1 MAEPLAL
8 RVPPHSVEAEQNLL
22 GGLLLDNAGMDEAAA
37 LVTAADFYSRDHA
50 VIFEAIHHLVR
61 ASKPADVV
69 TVFLRLQECKQHE
82 DAGGLQY
89 LNQLAQCVPSGRN
102 VKAYAEVVRMRALRR
117 KAIRLCDELANGL
130 YPGGVPDE
138 QLLPAMESA
147 AQALADL
154 AAGRE
159 TAGPVLMAKLL
170 PQWLDDLNDRA
181 EGKTD
186 AIPLG
191 LHGVDR
197 ALAGGARR
205 GELMVLGARPS
216 MGKSAFTL
224 GVVRKVAS
232 VGPVLVCS
240 LEDSA
245 SMLISRHVAAAGRT
259 PLEHV
264 RVPQHAPDSLWQGVT
279 DAIELL
285 QELPVYID
293 DGAGLSLAQVESRAK
308 RVKREAGGLVLVV
321 VDYLQLMED
330 EGETRSNELAR
341 IARGLKNMAK
351 RLDCVVLLLSQ
362 LSREAD
368 KSSGPPRLDHL
379 AESGAIE
386 QAADVIGLLWRE
398 ARRNPKPDNQHK
410 AQVELAKNKNGATTT
425 VQLWF
430 DGKTQRFG
438 DMAEEGATDGA
449 H

>member
-1 MAEPLAL
+1 MDDTARL

-22 GGLLLDNAGMDEAAA
+22 GGLLLDNAKLDVAMERVAR
-37 LVTAADFYSRDHA
+37 TDFYSQDHGL
-50 VIFEAIHHLVR
+50 IYDAIQGLVLHG
-61 ASKPADVV
+61 KPADVI
-69 TVFLRLQECKQHE
+69 TVFEVLQQRERDEQV
-82 DAGGLQY
+82 GGLVY
-89 LNQLAQCVPSGRN
+89 LNQLAQCVPSGSN
-102 VKAYAEVVRMRALRR
+102 VAAYADIVRRRSVRRQLIGLCDRLASAAFLGGPEDDELRR
-117 KAIRLCDELANGL
+117 LMDA
-130 YPGGVPDE
+130 
-138 QLLPAMESA
+138 A
-147 AQALADL
+147 AQEIADL

-159 TAGPVLMAKLL
+159 GNGPTLMAKLL
-170 PQWLDDLNDRA
+170 PGWVDDLSAKA

-186 AIPLG
+186 AISLG

-205 GELMVLGARPS
+205 GDLIVLGARPS

-224 GVVRKVAS
+224 GVVRKVAGT
-232 VGPVLVCS
+232 GPVLVCS

-245 SMLISRHVAAAGRT
+245 SMLISRHVASAGRT

-264 RVPQHAPDSLWQGVT
+264 RVPQHAPDSMWHAVT
-279 DAIELL
+279 EAIELL
-285 QELPVYID
+285 QHLPVYID
-293 DGAGLSLAQVESRAK
+293 DSAGLSLAQVEGRAK
-308 RVKREAGGLVLVV
+308 RVKREAGDLVLVV

-351 RLDCVVLLLSQ
+351 RLKCVVLLLSQ

-368 KSSGPPRLDHL
+368 KTAAPPRLDHL

-386 QAADVIGLLWRE
+386 QSADIIGLLWRE
-398 ARRNPKPDNQHK
+398 ARRNPKPDNKHK
-410 AQVELAKNKNGATTT
+410 AQVEFAKNKNGATDT

-430 DGKTQRFG
+430 DGATQRFG
-438 DMAEEGATDGA
+438 DMAEGGS